1 MASLKVEIV
10 DAKTQRIVT
19 TLENISPEDTVF
31 NLKYAI
37 HQQKSKLYPDRQALR
52 LEPKGKALKE
62 EQRVKELNL
71 PTKGAQL
78 YFRDLGP
85 QIGWQTVFLIEYA
98 GPLFIYPLFWLR
110 PSIIYGSKASEPMAQ
125 VVNIACLAWS
135 FHYAKRLFE
144 TVFIH
149 RFSHGTM
156 PQFNVVKNSSYYWG
170 FCAFVSYFVNHPLYT
185 PPAFGAVQ
193 VYAGLAGFILA
204 ELGNYS
210 IHLLFRNLRPA
221 GSKERKIPV
230 PNGNP
235 FTQLF
240 NFVSCPNYTYEVAAW
255 LSFSIMTQS
264 LPALLFTIAGFV
276 QMAIWAKGKHR
287 NYKKE
292 FSNYPKGRTAIIP
305 FLL

>member
-193 VYAGLAGFILA
+193 VYAGLAGFIVRILVTA
-204 ELGNYS
+204 FNYS
-210 IHLLFRNLRPA
+210 INC
-221 GSKERKIPV
+221 S
-230 PNGNP
+230 
-235 FTQLF
+235 
-240 NFVSCPNYTYEVAAW
+240 
-255 LSFSIMTQS
+255 
-264 LPALLFTIAGFV
+264 
-276 QMAIWAKGKHR
+276 
-287 NYKKE
+287 
-292 FSNYPKGRTAIIP
+292 
-305 FLL
+305 